1 MHSNLSLKAHL
12 AELHLRIQ
20 SLSAKHNGSF
30 DDIKRLLAPDVH
42 VQADVRPRG
51 KSNDVYTIIHY
62 KNLQLNFEFTTD
74 GRTFNVY
81 PGYLTY
87 NGTKI
92 DFTYLSTRCSL
103 TTPLDL
109 ESETKLARIIVKLIE
124 VY

>member
-1 MHSNLSLKAHL
+1 MHSSLSLKEHI
-12 AELHLRIQ
+12 AELYSRTQPIV
-20 SLSAKHNGSF
+20 AKKDFSF
-30 DDIKRLLAPDVH
+30 EDVKRVLTPDVH
-42 VQADVRPRG
+42 IQTDVRPRG
-51 KSNDVYTIIHY
+51 KSNDVYTIVHY

-81 PGYLTY
+81 PGYITY

-103 TTPLDL
+103 ITPLDL
-109 ESETKLARIIVKLIE
+109 ESETKLARIIAKLIE

>member
-30 DDIKRLLAPDVH
+30 DDVKRLLAPDVH
-42 VQADVRPRG
+42 VQADVRPSG

-62 KNLQLNFEFTTD
+62 KNLQLNIEFTTD

-92 DFTYLSTRCSL
+92 DFTYLSARCSL

-109 ESETKLARIIVKLIE
+109 ESETKLARIIAKLIE

>member
-30 DDIKRLLAPDVH
+30 DDVKRLLAPDVH

-81 PGYLTY
+81 SGYLTY

-109 ESETKLARIIVKLIE
+109 ESETKLARIIAKLIE